1 MADVETIAR
10 FERLSADAWPSL
22 ETVAY
27 DGWLVRFSE
36 GYTKRAN
43 SVIPLRRGTIPIE
56 EKVAECERMYSER
69 GLDTTFKLTAASMPA
84 ALDGFLDRR
93 GYARESAALV
103 HAMVL
108 KESAVSD
115 PGKILLVPE
124 VSRAWLD
131 SFCMMNGLDESKKR
145 TAERML
151 GAIASPRRFAS
162 VSLGQ
167 QMVACGLGVLEGED
181 IGLFDIVTREDLRRH
196 GHGTS
201 VVLGLLGWGYQSG
214 ARRAYLQVA
223 SGNEPALN
231 LYRGLG
237 FREIYDYWYR
247 VRRPL

>member
-1 MADVETIAR
+1 MADAEAIAR
-10 FERLSADAWPSL
+10 LERLSASAWPSL
-22 ETVAY
+22 ETVTY
-27 DGWLVRFSE
+27 DGWWVRFSD

-43 SVIPLRRGTIPIE
+43 SVIPFRQGTIPIE

-84 ALDGFLDRR
+84 ALDEFLDGR
-93 GYARESAALV
+93 GYARESPAVVHTLAMKEGALSDTGKV
-103 HAMVL
+103 VL
-108 KESAVSD
+108 A
-115 PGKILLVPE
+115 PE

-131 SFCMMNGLDESKKR
+131 PFCMMSGLDERKKR

-151 GAIASPRRFAS
+151 GAIASPKRFACLQ
-162 VSLGQ
+162 LGEQ
-167 QMVACGLGVLEGED
+167 IVACGLGVLEDESVW
-181 IGLFDIVTREDLRRH
+181 LFDIVTREDQRRR

-201 VVLGLLGWGYQSG
+201 LVQGLLSWGRQNE

-237 FREIYDYWYR
+237 FREAYGYWYR
-247 VRRPL
+247 VRRSL